1 MSELVCT
8 VFVVAVM
15 SFMMWGAMSHNRR
28 VNAAAATKAPISTP
42 PPQPACAP
50 AKRPIDLVPS
60 AEAQKLGRERA
71 KDLVVNSLN
80 RTYDRI
86 DLQFRQKQ
94 VQDVLNMESRRIL
107 MEGQM
112 EREYQ
117 KALMESAMAPMAT
130 APAPLTIEE
139 EPEEMHQIEP
149 VQVQH
154 VAVPQ
159 MVMPQEVINPAA
171 VRPQR
176 FYNPDGLS
184 NTSTAAEWW
193 SVEQEE
199 GRPQGPLW
207 RNPESLRGRIQD
219 WQGVVEQGDP
229 PSQVSATPSAP
240 SHFSDQRPVFF

>member
-1 MSELVCT
+1 
-8 VFVVAVM
+8 VM
-15 SFMMWGAMSHNRR
+15 LFMMWGAMSHARR
-28 VNAAAATKAPISTP
+28 VNAAVTPAPISTP
-42 PPQPACAP
+42 TPQPACP
-50 AKRPIDLVPS
+50 PTKRPIDLMPS
-60 AEAQKLGRERA
+60 AEAQKLARQRA
-71 KDLVVNSLN
+71 KDLVIASLN

-117 KALMESAMAPMAT
+117 KALMESAMAPRSAHS
-130 APAPLTIEE
+130 APLIIEE
-139 EPEEMHQIEP
+139 EPEEVLQSEP

-154 VAVPQ
+154 IPVPQ
-159 MVMPQEVINPAA
+159 MAMPPEVFNPAA

-176 FYNPDGLS
+176 LYTPDGLS
-184 NTSTAAEWW
+184 DASTAAEWW

-199 GRPQGPLW
+199 GRPQAPLW
-207 RNPESLRGRIQD
+207 RNPESLRGRVQD
-219 WQGVVEQGDP
+219 WRGVVEQGGP
-229 PSQVSATPSAP
+229 PSQASAPPSAP